1 MAPKYPSRD
10 PVLRRRV
17 MHRYRKNR
25 ESYFGRKDGM
35 EFATLTP
42 PEVERQYLRN
52 QLAQMNKRKGRHL
65 TLLEARDIERHREMT
80 IGVRAQA
87 EQKGMRMS
95 LHEAGKVIDVFHYL
109 LKQIPK
115 EKQEAFARPAFIEL
129 FLNARKKRGK
139 PLRDAD
145 ITRLVLQMEKRTDVD
160 FGRAFLLSQSA
171 GIRSPRSEGI
181 LGPRGEDLFARAKK
195 EQQLGNESL
204 QRQMLMGEFNRRLG
218 DTALAPRPG
227 DTTRREIR
235 EAVQRIAHREYADS
249 LKAAVRKKIR
259 HWDRLSPREK
269 NKILRR
275 YSMQELGNLISGIF
289 NINRRIVARGREGV
303 ESSQWILDSLARPEN
318 RLYLARLAMKWYG
331 PKPKK
336 K

>member
-1 MAPKYPSRD
+1 MR
-10 PVLRRRV
+10 
-17 MHRYRKNR
+17 RYRENR

-42 PEVERQYLRN
+42 PEVEQQYLRN

-65 TLLEARDIERHREMT
+65 TLLEARDIERYREMA

-87 EQKGMRMS
+87 EQNGIRMS

-109 LKQIPK
+109 RSLIPK
-115 EKQEAFARPAFIEL
+115 ENQKAFAGSTFVEL

-145 ITRLVLQMEKRTDVD
+145 IPRLVSQMEKRAGME
-160 FGRAFLLSQSA
+160 FSRAFLLAQSA

-181 LGPRGEDLFARAKK
+181 LGPRGMDLFARAKK

-218 DTALAPRPG
+218 SASRPG
-227 DTTRREIR
+227 DTARREIR
-235 EAVQRIAHREYADS
+235 EAVQKIAHREYADS

-269 NKILRR
+269 NRILRR

-289 NINRRIVARGREGV
+289 NINRRIVERGREGV

-318 RLYLARLAMKWYG
+318 RIYLAELAMKWYG
-331 PKPKK
+331 PKKK